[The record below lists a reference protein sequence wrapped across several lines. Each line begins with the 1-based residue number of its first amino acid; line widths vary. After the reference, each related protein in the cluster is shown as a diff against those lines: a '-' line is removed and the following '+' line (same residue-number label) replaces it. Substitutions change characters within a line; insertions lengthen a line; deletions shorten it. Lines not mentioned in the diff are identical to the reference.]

1 MRRGNPSWSL
11 NLVRSF
17 RSLFSKPPRV
27 LRFILLEN
35 ETTDSGRRQTINVH
49 EKWSTAIVKEVMEA
63 AGGVAWQQYKVE
75 AEAAGREVIPG
86 EAGEKRVLSRKTKG
100 ALPGLDEFRAA
111 KAKTTATP
119 SKAVPAVPPETISQ
133 TASL

>member
-1 MRRGNPSWSL
+1 
-11 NLVRSF
+11 
-17 RSLFSKPPRV
+17 
-27 LRFILLEN
+27 
-35 ETTDSGRRQTINVH
+35 VH

-111 KAKTTATP
+111 KAKTTAMP